1 MTPINSLSDN
11 DSNKHSET
19 GRVCVDKDVK
29 GNYKIFYQHFS
40 KINYLHWRDEIHQM
54 MPENIGWSTDT
65 GAFKQIM
72 STFIFQFGYLFY
84 V

>member
-1 MTPINSLSDN
+1 MYQKQIMCVRADIGQKLGSGLIELTPINSLSDN

-54 MPENIGWSTDT
+54 MPENIG
-65 GAFKQIM
+65 
-72 STFIFQFGYLFY
+72 
-84 V
+84 